1 MHFLAQKR
9 STRNRYHNLYYT
21 VSEISSLSFISF
33 LFIRAYLLFSMF
45 VVDLFNR
52 YHFLSHLDDAR
63 AFNLSALLSIFL
75 PAWTNIY
82 YLVS

>member
-1 MHFLAQKR
+1 MHFLVQKR
-9 STRNRYHNLYYT
+9 STRNRYHNLHHSF
-21 VSEISSLSFISF
+21 SEISSLSSINFF
-33 LFIRAYLLFSMF
+33 FIRAYLLFSMF

-75 PAWTNIY
+75 PAWKNIY